1 MLSHRRTSGCQQQH
15 CARGAALRGR
25 GWGWAAGSGCPGCSA
40 LAVPYFCILFPLPC
54 EPPCPACSSSHC
66 SPVPGGTEQRQGWS
80 CHLFQRCEAA
90 RLPPAWEPRWL
101 RRPISGI
108 WMCGLK
114 SILLVQLSVAHC
126 KSRAGRRSGAMGAA
140 GWREP
145 CFVLFVRRGP
155 KFPLFLSWKEADK
168 AQDGAA
174 WLRCGA
180 LPMGGTR
187 FPCLLPSLLSLTTS
201 PSHPQSPSSSW
212 KPPTR
217 GLLLPQHRRD
227 FGSPLLLIGRAA
239 RPLCERIMWG
249 GRKAG
254 SPARLA
260 PAPWAQRVT
269 VVGLGA
275 RQVTAACL
283 PPPLPPTNHLVI
295 RASCIPAGMGGCHSD
310 GGCWLPSNSHP
321 LAHPPWTNSGHSVL
335 PPRCRLPTLGDVHGV
350 LWSPRWA
357 QWGTAGVRGGF
368 PSCGEWFPRNSLH
381 DGPSTPRRHIDLLP
395 LELWRPPP
403 AWCLA
408 GRWLT
413 QPGT

>member
-1 MLSHRRTSGCQQQH
+1 M
-15 CARGAALRGR
+15 APV
-25 GWGWAAGSGCPGCSA
+25 WGSA
-40 LAVPYFCILFPLPC
+40 HGGHPLPM
-54 EPPCPACSSSHC
+54 PAPIPAFPHHFPFP
-66 SPVPGGTEQRQGWS
+66 SPVP
-80 CHLFQRCEAA
+80 
-90 RLPPAWEPRWL
+90 
-101 RRPISGI
+101 I
-108 WMCGLK
+108 
-114 SILLVQLSVAHC
+114 
-126 KSRAGRRSGAMGAA
+126 
-140 GWREP
+140 
-145 CFVLFVRRGP
+145 
-155 KFPLFLSWKEADK
+155 LFLEATNSWAPPSPAPQGFWLSIAAD
-168 AQDGAA
+168 
-174 WLRCGA
+174 R
-180 LPMGGTR
+180 
-187 FPCLLPSLLSLTTS
+187 
-201 PSHPQSPSSSW
+201 QSC
-212 KPPTR
+212 PPTLR
-217 GLLLPQHRRD
+217 KDYVG
-227 FGSPLLLIGRAA
+227 
-239 RPLCERIMWG
+239 G